1 MITKFHTYIA
11 QTDPSARELLTRL
24 QEWQTN
30 KFGRPVVESTDDSYF
45 QYDPERTA
53 RAISPSLN
61 RHLPPVPFDSVSGDR
76 VRTSRR
82 NFNVVVAYEDVAAA
96 KRAKE
101 ICDRLRCTIG
111 DQVVLEMHLWR
122 WDILKNAGLID
133 IAVNDAVNARLII
146 LATRGFK
153 DFPADTRTWIEL
165 WVPRRR
171 ARTGALVL
179 LVEPINSFTLGS
191 SPQVSYLQSVA
202 QRARM
207 EFFASIANV
216 QKITQKKI

>member
-1 MITKFHTYIA
+1 
-11 QTDPSARELLTRL
+11 
-24 QEWQTN
+24 
-30 KFGRPVVESTDDSYF
+30 
-45 QYDPERTA
+45 
-53 RAISPSLN
+53 
-61 RHLPPVPFDSVSGDR
+61 
-76 VRTSRR
+76 
-82 NFNVVVAYEDVAAA
+82 
-96 KRAKE
+96 
-101 ICDRLRCTIG
+101 
-111 DQVVLEMHLWR
+111 MHLWR

-207 EFFASIANV
+207 EFFASIANM
-216 QKITQKKI
+216 QKLRKKKYETVFTNESFPILSGGLVHHFPSDGIRLRR